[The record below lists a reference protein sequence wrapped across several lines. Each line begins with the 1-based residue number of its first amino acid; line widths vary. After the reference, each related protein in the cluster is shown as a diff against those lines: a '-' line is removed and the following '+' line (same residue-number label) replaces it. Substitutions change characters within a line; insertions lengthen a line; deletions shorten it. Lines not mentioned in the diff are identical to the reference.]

1 VRFTIFQDSK
11 VGDRSGNEDRVGYS
25 YSRDVMLMVIA
36 DGMGGH
42 DQGEV
47 AAETAVTEI
56 TRRFQQ
62 EARNK
67 LRRPFD
73 FLVSAIQSAH
83 RAIVSH
89 AVEKNLLECPRTTC
103 VACVIQ
109 NGYAYW
115 AHAGDS
121 RLYVIRKGQL
131 VAATQDHSKIQQM
144 LDAGQITPEQAAR
157 HPDRNKIFSCLG
169 GVVPPHIDIGR
180 EVRLESGDTVMLM
193 TDGFWAHIP
202 AALLGSMLQKQA
214 VTSLMPGLMNEA
226 QRRANGES
234 DNLTVV
240 AMTWENQDDALVADT
255 KGLDDDEFAT
265 STNTTQQL
273 EGGPGD
279 LADVTDADIE
289 RAIAEIQNAIKKVP
303 R

>member
-1 VRFTIFQDSK
+1 MKFTIFQDSQL
-11 VGDRSGNEDRVGYS
+11 GDRSGNEDRVGYS
-25 YSRDVMLMVIA
+25 YSRDVLMMVIA

-42 DQGEV
+42 EHGEV
-47 AAETAVTEI
+47 AAEIAVNEI

-67 LRRPFD
+67 LRKPFE
-73 FLVSAIQSAH
+73 FLVSAVQSAH
-83 RAIVSH
+83 RAIVAH
-89 AVEKNLLECPRTTC
+89 AVEQNLLECPRTTC
-103 VACVIQ
+103 VVCVIQ

-121 RLYVIRKGQL
+121 RLYILRKGQKL
-131 VAATQDHSKIQQM
+131 AATSDHSKIQQM
-144 LDAGQITPEQAAR
+144 LEAGQITAEQAAK

-180 EVRLESGDTVMLM
+180 EAKLESGDTIMLM

-202 AALLGSMLQKQA
+202 AQILATMLQKQA
-214 VTSLMPGLMNEA
+214 LTSVMPGLMKEA
-226 QRRANGES
+226 HRRANGEG

-240 AMTWENQDDALVADT
+240 AMTWEDQEDALVADT
-255 KGLDDDEFAT
+255 QSLDNEEFAT
-265 STNTTQQL
+265 STNTTQML
-273 EGGPGD
+273 GGSGD
-279 LADVTDADIE
+279 DVADVTDDDIE

>member
-1 VRFTIFQDSK
+1 MRFTIFQDSK
-11 VGDRSGNEDRVGYS
+11 VGDRKGNDDRVGYT
-25 YSRDVMLMVIA
+25 YSRDVLLMVIA

-42 DQGEV
+42 LQGEV
-47 AAETAVTEI
+47 AAEIAVTEI

-67 LRRPFD
+67 LKKPFD

-89 AVEKNLLECPRTTC
+89 AVEENLLECPRTTC
-103 VACVIQ
+103 VACVVQ
-109 NGYAYW
+109 NGYAFW

-121 RLYVIRKGQL
+121 RLYVLRGGQL
-131 VAATQDHSKIQQM
+131 LAATQDHSKIQQM
-144 LDAGQITPEQAAR
+144 IEAGQITPEQAAR

-180 EVRLESGDTVMLM
+180 EVKLEGGDTVMLS

-202 AALLGSMLQKQA
+202 ANLVASMLTKQA
-214 VTSLMPGLMNEA
+214 VTSLMPGLLTEA
-226 QRRANGES
+226 HRRAKGES
-234 DNLTVV
+234 DNITVV
-240 AMTWENQDDALVADT
+240 AMTWENQDDARVSDT
-255 KGLDDDEFAT
+255 ASLDEEEFAT
-265 STNTTQQL
+265 STNTTEQL
-273 EGGPGD
+273 NAPNAD
-279 LADVTDADIE
+279 LADVTDDDIE

>member
-1 VRFTIFQDSK
+1 MRFTIFQDSQ
-11 VGDRSGNEDRVGYS
+11 VGDRKGNEDRVGYS
-25 YSRDVMLMVIA
+25 YSRDVLLMVIA

-47 AAETAVTEI
+47 AAEIAVNEI

-67 LRRPFD
+67 LRKPFE

-89 AVEKNLLECPRTTC
+89 AVEENLLECPRTTC

-109 NGYAYW
+109 NGYAFW

-121 RLYVIRKGQL
+121 RLYVLRRGAL
-131 VAATQDHSKIQQM
+131 AAATQDHSKVQQM
-144 LDAGQITPEQAAR
+144 IDAGTITPEQAAR

-180 EVRLESGDTVMLM
+180 EARLEAGDTVMLS
-193 TDGFWAHIP
+193 TDGFWAQIP
-202 AALLGSMLQKQA
+202 ANTLATMLTKQTVTALL
-214 VTSLMPGLMNEA
+214 PGLLVEA
-226 QRRANGES
+226 QRRAQGES
-234 DNLTVV
+234 DNVSVV
-240 AMTWENQDDALVADT
+240 AMTWENQEDARVADT
-255 KGLDDDEFAT
+255 GSLDVEEFAT
-265 STNTTQQL
+265 STNTTEPL
-273 EGGPGD
+273 GLPNASVD
-279 LADVTDADIE
+279 DVTDDDIE